1 VHRYHRTGSVVESL
15 PRTDREVL
23 MAALAVVTGAS
34 SGIGEAYAER
44 LAVDGYD
51 LLVVAR
57 REERLDEL
65 AERLERERD
74 VAVRSI
80 RADLGDVADVQRLC
94 DEIRDVD
101 VELLVNNAGL
111 AHYMPF
117 ADLPP
122 EQATELVQLNALAP
136 VLLTRAVLPGMMER
150 GRGSV
155 INVASLLAF
164 SGPLDA
170 PHIPPRAVY
179 AATKSFVVTFSQI
192 VAQEV
197 ASSGVRVQVVCPGVV
212 RTEFHTRQ
220 GLDMSAVPRME
231 ARDVVDAS
239 LADLEDG
246 VVLSVPPLGDLEA
259 LGRLEAVDRELAA
272 AARTPELPERYVR
285 D

>member
-1 VHRYHRTGSVVESL
+1 MTKL
-15 PRTDREVL
+15 
-23 MAALAVVTGAS
+23 ALVTGAS

-44 LAVDGYD
+44 LAADGFD

-57 REERLDEL
+57 RQERLEEL
-65 AERLERERD
+65 AERLGNEHD

-80 RADLGDVADVQRLC
+80 RADLGDVAEAQRLC
-94 DEIRDVD
+94 DEIRDSD

-111 AHYMPF
+111 AHYMRF

-122 EQATELVQLNALAP
+122 ERATELVQLNALAP

-192 VAQEV
+192 LAQEV
-197 ASSGVRVQVVCPGVV
+197 AESGVRVQVVCPGVV

-220 GLDMSAVPRME
+220 GLDLSAVPRME
-231 ARDVVDAS
+231 ARDLVDAS
-239 LADLEDG
+239 LADLEQG
-246 VVLSVPPLGDLEA
+246 VVLSIPALDDLDA
-259 LGRLEAVDRELAA
+259 LDRLEAVDHELAA
-272 AARTPELPERYVR
+272 AARTPELPERYR
-285 D
+285 LD

>member
-1 VHRYHRTGSVVESL
+1 
-15 PRTDREVL
+15 

-57 REERLDEL
+57 RQERLKEL

-122 EQATELVQLNALAP
+122 ERATELVQLNALAP

-192 VAQEV
+192 LAQEV

>member
-1 VHRYHRTGSVVESL
+1 
-15 PRTDREVL
+15 
-23 MAALAVVTGAS
+23 MASLAVVTGAS

-44 LAVDGYD
+44 LAADGYD

-57 REERLDEL
+57 RQERLDEL
-65 AERLERERD
+65 GERLEREHD

-94 DEIRDVD
+94 DEIRDAD

-117 ADLPP
+117 GDLPP
-122 EQATELVQLNALAP
+122 ERATELVQLNALAP
-136 VLLTRAVLPGMMER
+136 VLLTRAVLPGMIER

-179 AATKSFVVTFSQI
+179 AATKSFIVTFSQI

-197 ASSGVRVQVVCPGVV
+197 AESGVRVQVVCPGVV

-220 GLDMSAVPRME
+220 GLDLSAVPRME
-231 ARDVVDAS
+231 AGDLVDAS
-239 LADLEDG
+239 LADLEQG
-246 VVLSVPPLGDLEA
+246 VVLSVPALDDLGA

-272 AARTPELPERYVR
+272 VARTTELPERYRR